1 MALFVHPP
9 EISAVKSIFNPNPYP
24 HVIKSLSVFR
34 SDERIRSR
42 ARTGARI
49 AFRGCEARVSQSN
62 QNLLLYGQ
70 FSAPVKQE
78 SKQEE
83 EKQDYYV
90 NMGYAIRTLREEF
103 PELFYRE
110 LSFDIYRFNWL
121 ISLICLLLCIYLYFI
136 ACDIFTIIYMLWI
149 KGEDYTICS

>member
-110 LSFDIYRFNWL
+110 LSFDIYRFN
-121 ISLICLLLCIYLYFI
+121 
-136 ACDIFTIIYMLWI
+136 
-149 KGEDYTICS
+149 